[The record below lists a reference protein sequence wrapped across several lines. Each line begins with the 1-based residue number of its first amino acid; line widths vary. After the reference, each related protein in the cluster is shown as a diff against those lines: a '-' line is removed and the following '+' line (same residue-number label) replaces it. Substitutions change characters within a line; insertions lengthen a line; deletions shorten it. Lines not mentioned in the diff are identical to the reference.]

1 MVLHTLSHASLTH
14 YKSLWVRKF
23 LEDFTKIFVPLFVRG
38 AENLWVT
45 TGKKKQNML
54 FYLTTI
60 LAVNISGNTCICLIK
75 KKKKKQIF
83 KYHTKPIILLSTSF
97 IYWK

>member
-60 LAVNISGNTCICLIK
+60 PAVNILGNTCICLIK
-75 KKKKKQIF
+75 KKKKN
-83 KYHTKPIILLSTSF
+83 T
-97 IYWK
+97 

>member
-38 AENLWVT
+38 TENLWVT

-75 KKKKKQIF
+75 KKKKHIF